1 MQTIYTFK
9 KSVLM
14 TALLGSAISYNVMA
28 LDAET
33 VQEKQV
39 PHAEQFSQLDTNQD
53 NVLNWSEVSLDAS
66 VTEQAFKATDKDQD
80 GTLDKSEYAAVKTAA
95 GQKKVEQVVSDS
107 VITTKAKAKLL
118 AEESLKSLKI
128 SVETYKG
135 TIILSGFVASDAI
148 KARAEAVVAAIEG
161 VKAVKNSLIVKG

>member
-1 MQTIYTFK
+1 MQTIDNIK
-9 KSVLM
+9 KSVLLA
-14 TALLGSAISYNVMA
+14 ALLGTAISHNVMA

-39 PHAEQFSQLDTNQD
+39 PHAEQFAQLDTNKD
-53 NVLNWSEVSLDAS
+53 NVLVWAEVSLDPS
-66 VTEQAFKATDKDQD
+66 VTEQAFKASDKDHD
-80 GTLDKSEYAAVKTAA
+80 GSLDKAEYAEIKTAV

-135 TIILSGFVASDAI
+135 TIILSGFVANDAV
-148 KARAEAVVAAIEG
+148 KARAEAVVATIEG
-161 VKAVKNSLIVKG
+161 VKAVKNSLVVKG